1 MKTAGTRDGLQD
13 VETNIAPPPASF
25 GAAAPPQ
32 IAALATGFES
42 SAQTL
47 RADEVVRTR
56 RYLSIMAAMFVVV
69 AVSLP
74 LFGGDPARRQF
85 FTVLLW
91 LTFGSYVAFVAYIRD
106 AARYSAEKAL
116 IPVLVGTL
124 GGFSASLYYGVYS
137 PSCMVFTLGI
147 YFFSL
152 CSSTLASFTVYAA
165 SALLQAAGMLL
176 VTFGGMEDRGLVR
189 VEGVP
194 RMEQLGIVML
204 VQVVFA
210 MTFLFGR
217 RSRDATLSA
226 MSAFERALRQVGQR
240 EALLQE
246 ANLELDRVREEGNRG
261 RWSGERLGPWL
272 LSRLIGQGGMGDVY
286 EAFHESRELRA
297 AVKLLLPESARDP
310 DRRKRF
316 LREAELIGRLESPVP
331 KLYEVNGEGAAP
343 FMAME
348 LLKGEDLG
356 RYLRRLRQLPPPE
369 VLELVDQVSAL
380 LERARG
386 LEIVHRDLK
395 PGNLFRTWS
404 GERVIWKVLD
414 FGISKVG
421 LESGT
426 LTRASVMGSPG
437 YLAPE
442 QAQVAAV
449 DHRADLF
456 SLGVI
461 TYRALTGQPA
471 FAADNYTRM
480 LFQIVYVQPARP
492 SSLTELPPDV
502 DLALALALAK
512 DPADRF
518 DSARAFFTA
527 LQAAL
532 SGTLDAAVRAR
543 AEALLRRAPWGARL
557 ELEPSQDQG

>member
-1 MKTAGTRDGLQD
+1 MGSAEPHDERQE
-13 VETNIAPPPASF
+13 VETHIAPPPAT
-25 GAAAPPQ
+25 GATEPATSPVAPP
-32 IAALATGFES
+32 AATGFQS

-47 RADEVVRTR
+47 RSDEVLRTR
-56 RYLSIMAAMFVVV
+56 RYLTIMAVMFVVV
-69 AVSLP
+69 ALSLP
-74 LFGGDPARRQF
+74 LFGGDPARRHF
-85 FTVLLW
+85 FTAMLW
-91 LTFGSYVAFVAYIRD
+91 ATFGSYVAFVAYIRD
-106 AARYSAEKAL
+106 ASRYSAEKAL
-116 IPVLVGTL
+116 LPVLVGTV

-152 CSSTLASFTVYAA
+152 CSSAVASFTVYAA

-176 VTFGGMEDRGLVR
+176 VTFGWMEDRGLVR

-194 RMEQLGIVML
+194 RMEQLGIFLL
-204 VQVVFA
+204 VQVVYA

-226 MSAFERALRQVGQR
+226 MSAFETALRQVGQR

-246 ANLELDRVREEGNRG
+246 ANFELDRVREEGNRG

-286 EAFHESRELRA
+286 EAFHETRELRA

-310 DRRKRF
+310 DRRRRF
-316 LREAELIGRLESPVP
+316 LREAELIGRLESPQVP
-331 KLYEVNGEGAAP
+331 KLYEVSGEGAAP

-356 RYLRRLRQLPPPE
+356 RYLRRMRQLPPAE
-369 VLELVDQVSAL
+369 VLELVDQVSGL
-380 LERARG
+380 LQRARA

-421 LESGT
+421 LDSGT
-426 LTRASVMGSPG
+426 LTRANVMGSPG

-471 FAADNYTRM
+471 FSADNYTRM

-492 SSLTELPPDV
+492 SSLAELHPDV
-502 DLALALALAK
+502 DFALALALAK
-512 DPADRF
+512 APEDRF
-518 DSARAFFTA
+518 ESATDFC
-527 LQAAL
+527 AAL
-532 SGTLDAAVRAR
+532 HAAVAGTLDAGVRAR

-557 ELEPSQDQG
+557 AAG